1 MISFHF
7 CEAQDSTETAPKKY
21 VAPWFVEKF
30 RVSAGFFAPINVAKV
45 EVSHTGTD
53 DGTVIDFED
62 DLGFKRSAGTVFGNL
77 QYRLKRRSRFD
88 LSYYG
93 INRKSSAT
101 LKEDINFADSTFHE
115 NTSVDAFFNTSIYR
129 FSYGY
134 AIFEKPRYEAG
145 VLIGTHIVRSQVG
158 LNANGANAN
167 GSLSKDFGFTAPLPD
182 LGIWG
187 GYTFSNR
194 YAITGE
200 LNYFSLKIGDIKG
213 RIVGGSFAFLYHATK
228 KLDISIS
235 YIGLNFKV
243 DAKKPK
249 LEGKLIWGYNGPAV
263 TATYSFGK
271 KYWVHEN

>member
-1 MISFHF
+1 MKTRKIIVGIVLSMISFHF

-115 NTSVDAFFNTSIYR
+115 NTSVDAFFNT
-129 FSYGY
+129 
-134 AIFEKPRYEAG
+134 
-145 VLIGTHIVRSQVG
+145 
-158 LNANGANAN
+158 
-167 GSLSKDFGFTAPLPD
+167 
-182 LGIWG
+182 
-187 GYTFSNR
+187 
-194 YAITGE
+194 
-200 LNYFSLKIGDIKG
+200 
-213 RIVGGSFAFLYHATK
+213 
-228 KLDISIS
+228 
-235 YIGLNFKV
+235 
-243 DAKKPK
+243 
-249 LEGKLIWGYNGPAV
+249 
-263 TATYSFGK
+263 
-271 KYWVHEN
+271 